1 MGKFPYL
8 KTFRIYTQKTPAEV
22 YDILKGETA
31 VWGMGHYPLGD
42 GVFVGD
48 VGTSYFKV
56 VPRPTWFRR
65 TYSMAVMEGN
75 IKAEAGDTVVDVKMR
90 FPWQVYLFL
99 PLPVLMIMILLIST
113 GPAPSIIYK
122 VAAFMAVFFEMLVW
136 TIIKLEFSYD
146 SGRGRRD
153 MEELLGESVDI
164 DSTECG

>member
-1 MGKFPYL
+1 MGRFPYS
-8 KTFRIYTQKTPAEV
+8 KYFRIYTQKPLAQVREL
-22 YDILKGETA
+22 LKGETA
-31 VWGMGHYPLGD
+31 VWGMGHYPLGE

-65 TYSMAVMEGN
+65 TYSMAVMEGS
-75 IKAEAGDTVVDVKMR
+75 IKAEAGETVVDVKVRIPRQM
-90 FPWQVYLFL
+90 YLLL
-99 PLPVLMIMILLIST
+99 PVPVLMAMVLLFSSGPVPPIVYKMIASFI
-113 GPAPSIIYK
+113 A
-122 VAAFMAVFFEMLVW
+122 FFEMLVW
-136 TIIKLEFSYD
+136 IIIKIEFSYD